1 MTRMPK
7 PETPDLGWPKRNH
20 SSYDI
25 HQTLRLLSLA
35 SSALLFCL
43 DSVLFTRVGSADV
56 PDVTKSCGCTEVP
69 ELADTQ
75 INCPLPVM
83 ASGLRLLMR
92 VAALARA
99 ARRGE
104 LEIG

>member
-43 DSVLFTRVGSADV
+43 DSVLFTRAGSADV
-56 PDVTKSCGCTEVP
+56 PDVTKSFGCTEIP

-83 ASGLRLLMR
+83 ASGPRLLMR